1 MRKKDK
7 LVKDDTE
14 KKIIKIVEQVTH
26 DSGININSTDQNVDG
41 WDSLAYLVIALKVEE
56 NFKIEITIQNIDK
69 LNSIRNIIEI
79 VNSNYEGTNV

>member
-1 MRKKDK
+1 M
-7 LVKDDTE
+7 KDDTE

-79 VNSNYEGTNV
+79 VNSNDEGANV

>member
-1 MRKKDK
+1 
-7 LVKDDTE
+7 VKDDTE

-79 VNSNYEGTNV
+79 VNSNDEGANV

>member
-1 MRKKDK
+1 
-7 LVKDDTE
+7 VKDDTE

>member
-1 MRKKDK
+1 M
-7 LVKDDTE
+7 KDDTE